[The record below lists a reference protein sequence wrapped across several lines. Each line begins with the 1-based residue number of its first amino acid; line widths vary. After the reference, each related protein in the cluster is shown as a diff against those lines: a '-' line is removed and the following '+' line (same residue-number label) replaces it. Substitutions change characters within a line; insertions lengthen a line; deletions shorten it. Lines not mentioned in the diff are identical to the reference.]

1 MKPAKKIKKAHV
13 ALAVMVIAL
22 SAAVW
27 LNMKYGAA
35 GTEPSSQNTSSKYLG
50 QAEYVNAEVGD
61 VAEEDSYFASLRAD
75 RKKARDEALDIIEET
90 LDRDDLTEEERRQ
103 ALEHSESI
111 SEAAEAEVSIET
123 VLKAK
128 GYENVLA
135 VIGEKDV
142 NVIIKGELTA
152 AVSAQIRDAVFSYTD
167 FEASQIKIISA
178 D

>member
-22 SAAVW
+22 GAAVW
-27 LNMKYGAA
+27 LNMKYGAVGA
-35 GTEPSSQNTSSKYLG
+35 EPSSQETSSKYLG
-50 QAEYVNAEVGD
+50 QAEYVNAQVSG

-75 RKKARDEALDIIEET
+75 RKKARDEALDIIDET
-90 LDRDDLTEEERRQ
+90 LGRDDLTEAERQQ
-103 ALEHSESI
+103 ALDRSAAI
-111 SEAAEAEVSIET
+111 SEAAEQEAAIET

-135 VIGEKDV
+135 VIGEQDI

>member
-22 SAAVW
+22 GAAVW
-27 LNMKYGAA
+27 LNMKYGAV
-35 GTEPSSQNTSSKYLG
+35 GSEPQNQNTSSKYLG
-50 QAEYVNAEVGD
+50 QAEYVNAEVSNLP
-61 VAEEDSYFASLRAD
+61 EEDNYFATLRAD
-75 RKKARDEALDIIEET
+75 RKKARDEALEIIEET
-90 LDRDDLTEEERRQ
+90 LGRNDLTETERRQ
-103 ALEHSESI
+103 ALDRFSAI
-111 SEAAEAEVSIET
+111 SEAAEAEASIET

-128 GYENVLA
+128 GHENVLV
-135 VIGEKDV
+135 VIGETDV

-167 FEASQIKIISA
+167 FEAAQIKIISA